1 MSEWE
6 VVPDAPSPAGGDS
19 EWSVV
24 PDAAPAPAPRSFL
37 DRVGDRASQA
47 AGAVGR
53 SFANLGHTVASAA
66 RGAVDLVSPISKEGG
81 LQVPFG
87 QLADPAYRH
96 QLERGI
102 SDTVTG
108 GLAEKAAN
116 AVSPEFAASAAP
128 DAAAAPDARA
138 LGNVAGTAL
147 PSPFSYLGGQAAR
160 LVPGA
165 GPLAAGAKGLVSY
178 EASAIPQAAIAAPE
192 GHRLEAAREAATD
205 PAGIVTSATIPAVTS
220 FLQKKLDVA
229 ASRAP
234 EVQEAAKRRA
244 VKDLGKDIT
253 SAEGVKSRVTDQK
266 RIAEVNDRL
275 YDLADKNPELRQAF
289 SEPAEKALPKVR
301 EFKAKI
307 AGPLDRLYDAIDE
320 KTGGGIDA
328 RGVVADLR
336 RMAKDARTPGVAE
349 APVAGIGDAKR
360 LNDLANQFE
369 EVYVNGNEALAPAAA
384 PATQQHGAGKIPPGM
399 AEHLQALETLRKNAK
414 GVAADALDRQI
425 AHAKDVIAG
434 RAEKITLRP
443 LEPEVREPNPF
454 DEITEAEPKGHK
466 TVGDKTVGSP
476 AAKREVTPAE
486 TAETVAAA
494 PPAPAPAEAI
504 PAGKIPTRTF
514 RREVTELLKKSDSV
528 MGGIEGTPRF
538 EALQKL
544 YDAGKQIID
553 KHIDNSGL
561 PPEQIAQ
568 IRDINNGYFLLSR
581 AEDAI
586 ESRGFKEANKPGFQF
601 PHTIKQAVHGGGL
614 GAIATAAAMA
624 GPHAA
629 VHALPYVA
637 GATLATHAL
646 PKIAKTVNW
655 ELAHGAYGRVVNRL
669 VDVARKM
676 PRSEFIGQAAR
687 AGLGVE
693 AARKIYDAANAPAQQ
708 GATP

>member
-1 MSEWE
+1 MADFD
-6 VVPDAPSPAGGDS
+6 PDAFLAAPTPAEPAAGGFD
-19 EWSVV
+19 
-24 PDAAPAPAPRSFL
+24 PDAFLGEAAPAPRSFL
-37 DRVGDRASQA
+37 DRVGDKASQA

-53 SFANLGHTVASAA
+53 SFENLGHTAASAF

-87 QLADPAYRH
+87 QLANPAYRH

-116 AVSPEFAASAAP
+116 AVSPAFAATAAP

-138 LGNVAGTAL
+138 LGQVGGTFL
-147 PSPFSYLGGQAAR
+147 PSPFGKLAEAGGI
-160 LVPGA
+160 VPGT
-165 GPLAAGAKGLVSY
+165 GPLAAAGRGLVGY
-178 EASAIPQAAIAAPE
+178 EASAVPQAAAQAAINAPE
-192 GHRLEAAREAATD
+192 GHRLEAAGHAALDAATD
-205 PAGIVTSATIPAVTS
+205 PAGLVTSATIPAVTS

-229 ASRAP
+229 ATRAP
-234 EVQEAAKRRA
+234 EVQEAAKKRA

-253 SAEGVKSRVTDQK
+253 SAEGPKARVTDQK

-301 EFKAKI
+301 AFKAKL
-307 AGPLDRLYDAIDE
+307 AQPLDRLYDAIDE
-320 KTGGGIDA
+320 KTGGGLDA
-328 RGVVADLR
+328 HQVVGELR
-336 RMAKDARTPGVAE
+336 DMAKQE
-349 APVAGIGDAKR
+349 AASVSGLGDAKR
-360 LNDLANQFE
+360 MNDLADQFE
-369 EVYVNGNEALAPAAA
+369 QVYIKERPAATPAPNEA
-384 PATQQHGAGKIPPGM
+384 PAT
-399 AEHLQALETLRKNAK
+399 
-414 GVAADALDRQI
+414 
-425 AHAKDVIAG
+425 
-434 RAEKITLRP
+434 RP
-443 LEPEVREPNPF
+443 LAEGELEPYSKEWWKETQREW
-454 DEITEAEPKGHK
+454 EGKKGHS
-466 TVGDKTVGSP
+466 TVGDVTNPGAKGGAEPEFSPDQIHKQIEMLQKVREKASP
-476 AAKREVTPAE
+476 ASAKGIDEQIGKLQGEVDGMAKTLA
-486 TAETVAAA
+486 
-494 PPAPAPAEAI
+494 APAPAM
-504 PAGKIPTRTF
+504 PAGGPQKIPTRVF
-514 RREVTELLKKSDSV
+514 RDEVTALLKKSDSV

-544 YDAGKQIID
+544 YDGGKRIID
-553 KHIDNSGL
+553 KHIDGSGL

-581 AEDAI
+581 AEQAI

-646 PKIAKTVNW
+646 PKVMKTVNW
-655 ELAHGAYGRVVNRL
+655 ELAHGAYDRAVNRL
-669 VDVARKM
+669 IDVARKV
-676 PRSEFIGQAAR
+676 PRPEFIGQAAR
-687 AGLGVE
+687 AGLGTD
-693 AARKIYDAANAPAQQ
+693 AAQRIYDAANAPAQQ